1 MMKRTILF
9 LSFLLLMILQ
19 LLADTSYYPPNST
32 VMLYKRNCIPYIAPL
47 VIQITTINKSQYVI
61 ASDMTA
67 GKSVDNNRTS
77 GQVTITGEI
86 EYEVEHTGE
95 VRLCGGFKVDKGVK
109 FSIKPSNY
117 NK

>member
-1 MMKRTILF
+1 MKRALFF
-9 LSFLLLMILQ
+9 LSFMFLMTFQ
-19 LLADTSYYPPNST
+19 LLADTNCHPPNST

-47 VIQITTINKSQYVI
+47 VLQNTTINKSQYVI
-61 ASDMTA
+61 ASDIIA
-67 GKSVDNNRTS
+67 GKSVDNNRTN
-77 GQVTITGEI
+77 GQVTVTGEI

-95 VRLCGGFKVDKGVK
+95 VRLCGGFKVDRGVK

>member
-1 MMKRTILF
+1 MTF
-9 LSFLLLMILQ
+9 Q

-47 VIQITTINKSQYVI
+47 VIQNTTINKSQYVI